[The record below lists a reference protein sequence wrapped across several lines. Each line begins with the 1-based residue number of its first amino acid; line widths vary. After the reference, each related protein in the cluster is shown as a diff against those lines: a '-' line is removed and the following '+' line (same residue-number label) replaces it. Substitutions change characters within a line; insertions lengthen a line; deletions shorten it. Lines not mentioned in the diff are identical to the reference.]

1 MFTGNSFMV
10 ASVAV
15 VPDDMPMATSILTF
29 TQTLMSS
36 VSLPVARSVF
46 HDQLST
52 NLRSLLPAA
61 GTALLVQSGAT
72 GFRKH
77 LTSSQLPVALLAYN
91 KAISQTFYVL
101 VATASLP
108 IFGPMFMEW
117 FSSKSGDKAD
127 DIGNAAKARLS
138 EAEQNIFEVFFLGQ
152 FHPVSLNTH
161 FIGSYIPKS
170 N

>member
-1 MFTGNSFMV
+1 MV

-15 VPDDMPMATSILTF
+15 VPDDPMATSILTF

-46 HDQLST
+46 HNQLST

-77 LTSSQLPVALLAYN
+77 LTSSLHLRPHVYGV
-91 KAISQTFYVL
+91 VL
-101 VATASLP
+101 YKVWSLETRQM
-108 IFGPMFMEW
+108 I
-117 FSSKSGDKAD
+117 
-127 DIGNAAKARLS
+127 
-138 EAEQNIFEVFFLGQ
+138 
-152 FHPVSLNTH
+152 
-161 FIGSYIPKS
+161 
-170 N
+170 